1 MKKTTAEMMTELFE
15 YLGDDRWELG
25 ETIVDITEGARLL
38 NPTFRAMMRKLFDS
52 MPEPDDLTLEKIA
65 THIDA
70 VDTPFAKS
78 VAADI
83 RSAR

>member
-38 NPTFRAMMRKLFDS
+38 NPTFRGMMKKLFDS
-52 MPEPDDLTLEKIA
+52 MPESDNLTLEKIA
-65 THIDA
+65 THIA
-70 VDTPFAKS
+70 EVDTPFAQS
-78 VAADI
+78 VAQDI